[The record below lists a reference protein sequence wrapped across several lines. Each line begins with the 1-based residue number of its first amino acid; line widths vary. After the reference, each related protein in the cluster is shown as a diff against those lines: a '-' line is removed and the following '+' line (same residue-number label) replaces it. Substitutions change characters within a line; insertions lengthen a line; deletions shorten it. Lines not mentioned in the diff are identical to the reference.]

1 MDHGA
6 KMLQV
11 KWGDEDEVFPYVWL
25 RDNCRCPACFH
36 AASYSRLSLMADM
49 DLQVQPKSAEIL
61 SGGKRVEVVWRDGHR
76 SEYEA
81 EWLRLR
87 GFSEATRRARA
98 SRFRLE
104 RKYWGSELMDN
115 LPEASFQEVMEDDVA
130 LLEWLRRL
138 EVFGFVKVN
147 GAPAEQGQVRRLA
160 ERIGFIR
167 KTHYGED
174 FTVKVKS
181 DPSNVAYLSGPLQL
195 HTDLPYYEHKPGVQ
209 FIHCI
214 VQYQGEGG
222 DSLIADAANVARQL
236 QQTYPEHY
244 RVLTDTP
251 VDWFDMGTDET
262 GEFYKVLRL
271 PMICLDQSGEIR
283 RINLSQPQRDSY
295 FSVPVGDV
303 YAWYAAL
310 AAFQGL
316 LTDPKYYIQFKMP
329 PGTILT
335 LDNLRI
341 VHGRTGYMSGLG
353 ERHVEGCYV
362 DWDEVRSRRRVLET
376 KLGPGSL

>member
-1 MDHGA
+1 MPRTSA
-6 KMLQV
+6 KRKSKSEAGRQNILKRWKKCDDTHQPPSQEGVKEFTAYTPRKAVKKSKKKSKTTPGPDYQPGNFQTNCPGNNEV

-61 SGGKRVEVVWRDGHR
+61 SGGKQVEVVWRDGHR

-115 LPEASFQEVMEDDVA
+115 LPEASFQEVMEDDAA

-167 KTHYGED
+167 KTHYGEE
-174 FTVKVKS
+174 FTVKVKPS
-181 DPSNVAYLSGPLQL
+181 PSNLAYHSGPLEL
-195 HTDLPYYEHKPGVQ
+195 HADLPFYEYQPGVQ
-209 FIHCI
+209 FLHCI
-214 VQYQGEGG
+214 VQHQGEGG
-222 DSLIADAANVARQL
+222 
-236 QQTYPEHY
+236 
-244 RVLTDTP
+244 
-251 VDWFDMGTDET
+251 
-262 GEFYKVLRL
+262 
-271 PMICLDQSGEIR
+271 
-283 RINLSQPQRDSY
+283 
-295 FSVPVGDV
+295 
-303 YAWYAAL
+303 
-310 AAFQGL
+310 
-316 LTDPKYYIQFKMP
+316 
-329 PGTILT
+329 
-335 LDNLRI
+335 
-341 VHGRTGYMSGLG
+341 
-353 ERHVEGCYV
+353 
-362 DWDEVRSRRRVLET
+362 
-376 KLGPGSL
+376 